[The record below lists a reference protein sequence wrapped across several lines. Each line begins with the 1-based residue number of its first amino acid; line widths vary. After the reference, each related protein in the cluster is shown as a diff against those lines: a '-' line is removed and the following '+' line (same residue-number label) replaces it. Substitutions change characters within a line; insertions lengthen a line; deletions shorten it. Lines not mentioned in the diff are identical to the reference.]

1 MATPSGFIVADFYAE
16 MQGIASDVLG
26 EFKQGVINYT
36 PVTPAVDEWDD
47 PVIGTPVTLDAVAT
61 GPSKEYLSDLIT
73 TSDIEIT
80 ASVFGQEPEMSGMIS
95 IDGAEK
101 EVIAVQQIPAAGAPV
116 AWKIWVKG

>member
-1 MATPSGFIVADFYAE
+1 MDDFYAE
-16 MQGIASDVLG
+16 MQDIASG
-26 EFKQGVINYT
+26 IMSEFKQGAITYA
-36 PVTPAVDEWDD
+36 PATPAVDEWDD

-80 ASVFGQEPEMSGMIS
+80 ASVFGQNPEISGIVS
-95 IDGAEK
+95 IDGTEK
-101 EVIAVQQIPAAGAPV
+101 EIIAVQQIPAAGTPV